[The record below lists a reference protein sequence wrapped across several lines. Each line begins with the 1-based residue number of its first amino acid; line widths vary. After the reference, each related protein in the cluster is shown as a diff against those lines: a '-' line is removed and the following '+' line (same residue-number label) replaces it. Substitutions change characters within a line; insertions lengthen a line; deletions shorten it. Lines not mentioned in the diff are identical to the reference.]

1 MLVSIFNAVLI
12 ICLTWLA
19 FRYLDLK
26 ERTEPVERSY
36 SQFIAGIASIVDLV
50 EGYDRSH
57 AAEVAAIA
65 EKIARSSG
73 LAEEQLHTL
82 KAAAMLHD
90 IGELL
95 LPREIFRSQVP
106 LNDEQLFLMRTHPLL
121 GELHLKN
128 NMDTPNEVPAVIR
141 WHHER
146 WDGLGYP
153 DNLKGDE
160 IPVLARILTLSDA
173 ISAMQNDRAYR
184 GKKYA
189 LKSDIDRE
197 ISRQAGLQFDPE
209 LVRVW
214 LQISETQK

>member
-1 MLVSIFNAVLI
+1 MLVSVFNAVLI

-26 ERTEPVERSY
+26 ERTEPVEKSY

-95 LPREIFRSQVP
+95 LPREIFRSQMP
-106 LNDEQLFLMRTHPLL
+106 LNDEQLLLMRTHPLL

-173 ISAMQNDRAYR
+173 ISAMQSGRAYR

-209 LVRVW
+209 LVKAW
-214 LQISETQK
+214 LQISETKK